1 MCVGSSAILGNRK
14 ICPNEVG
21 LYQCTINGVD
31 LRWMVNK
38 TDAFFPGTHEVGFA
52 TINNIPNAIIFLT
65 ERIIT
70 NETTYNGTRIS
81 VMQYTP
87 PPDYTGYI
95 NMTCS
100 GGNNASE
107 CSNCIYAVGGKCT
120 CYYTN
125 S

>member
-31 LRWMVNK
+31 LRWTVNG
-38 TDAFFPGTHEVGFA
+38 TDHYALFSATDGVGLA
-52 TINNIPNAIIFLT
+52 TVNNNNIPNAIIFLT

-70 NETTYNGTRIS
+70 NETTMEGTRIS

-95 NMTCS
+95 SMTCS
-100 GGNNASE
+100 GGSNAGE
-107 CSNCIYAVGGKCT
+107 CRNCIYAVGGKCT
-120 CYYTN
+120 
-125 S
+125 